1 MFSFDVVSN
10 IDMSEIKNAVNMAT
24 KEVLTRFDLKGSSA
38 EIKMENE
45 ELFLIADNEF
55 KLKSVKE
62 ILEQKLVKRG
72 VSLKGLI
79 YAPVE
84 KAFSGNVRQKVT
96 LQQGI
101 QAEKAKEMVKAI
113 KRSGIKVQVAIQS
126 DQLRVSGKAK
136 DDLQAAIK
144 LLKEEFKEINLQ
156 FTNYR

>member
-10 IDMSEIKNAVNMAT
+10 MDISEIKNAVNMAT

-45 ELFLIADNEF
+45 ELIIVADDEF

-79 YAPVE
+79 YAPIE
-84 KAFSGNVRQKVT
+84 HAFSGNVRQKVT

-101 QAEKAKEMVKAI
+101 PAEKAKEMVKAI

-136 DDLQAAIK
+136 DDLQETIK
-144 LLKEEFKEINLQ
+144 LLKEEFKDIDLQ

>member
-24 KEVLTRFDLKGSSA
+24 KELLTRFDLKGSSS

-45 ELFLIADNEF
+45 ELVLIADDEF
-55 KLKSVKE
+55 KLRAVKE

-72 VSLKGLI
+72 VSLKGLV

-101 QAEKAKEMVKAI
+101 PTEKAKEMVKAV

-136 DDLQAAIK
+136 DDLQATIK
-144 LLKEEFKEINLQ
+144 LLKEEFKDINLQ

>member
-38 EIKMENE
+38 EIKMENDE
-45 ELFLIADNEF
+45 IILVADDEF

-72 VSLKGLI
+72 ISLKSLI
-79 YAPVE
+79 YAPIE

-101 QAEKAKEMVKAI
+101 PSEKAKEMVKAI

-136 DDLQAAIK
+136 DDLQETIK
-144 LLKEEFKEINLQ
+144 LLKEEFKDINLQ

>member
-45 ELFLIADNEF
+45 ELILVADDEF

-79 YAPVE
+79 YAPIE
-84 KAFSGNVRQKVT
+84 HAFSGNVRQKAT

-101 QAEKAKEMVKAI
+101 PAEKAKEMVKAI

-136 DDLQAAIK
+136 DDLQATIK
-144 LLKEEFKEINLQ
+144 LLKEEFKSINLQ

>member
-10 IDMSEIKNAVNMAT
+10 IDMNEIKNALNMAA

-45 ELFLIADNEF
+45 ELILVADDEF

-79 YAPVE
+79 YAPLE
-84 KAFSGNVRQKVT
+84 KAFSGNVRQKAT

-101 QAEKAKEMVKAI
+101 PAEKAKEMVKAI

-136 DDLQAAIK
+136 DDLQETIK

>member
-10 IDMSEIKNAVNMAT
+10 IDMSETRNAVNMAT

-38 EIKMENE
+38 EVKMENE
-45 ELFLIADNEF
+45 ELILIADDEF
-55 KLKSVKE
+55 KLRSVKE

-84 KAFSGNVRQKVT
+84 KAFSGNVRQKAT

-101 QAEKAKEMVKAI
+101 PAEKAKEMVKAI

>member
-45 ELFLIADNEF
+45 ELILVADDEF

-79 YAPVE
+79 YAPLE
-84 KAFSGNVRQKVT
+84 KAFSGNVRQKAK

-101 QAEKAKEMVKAI
+101 PAEKAKEMVKAI

-136 DDLQAAIK
+136 DDLQATIK
-144 LLKEEFKEINLQ
+144 LLKEEFKDINLQ

>member
-10 IDMSEIKNAVNMAT
+10 IDMSEIRNAVNMAT
-24 KEVLTRFDLKGSSA
+24 KEVLTRFDLKGSSS

-45 ELFLIADNEF
+45 ELILIADNEF

-101 QAEKAKEMVKAI
+101 PAEKAKEMVKAI

>member
-10 IDMSEIKNAVNMAT
+10 IDMSEIRNAVNMAT
-24 KEVLTRFDLKGSSA
+24 KEVLTRFDLKGSSS
-38 EIKMENE
+38 ELKMENE
-45 ELFLIADNEF
+45 ELILIADNEF

-84 KAFSGNVRQKVT
+84 KAFSGNVRQKVM

-101 QAEKAKEMVKAI
+101 PAEKAKEMVKAI

>member
-38 EIKMENE
+38 EIKMENDE
-45 ELFLIADNEF
+45 IILIADDEF

-62 ILEQKLVKRG
+62 ILEQKLIKRG
-72 VSLKGLI
+72 ISLKSLI
-79 YAPVE
+79 YAPIE

-101 QAEKAKEMVKAI
+101 PSEKAKEMVKAI

-136 DDLQAAIK
+136 DDLQETIK
-144 LLKEEFKEINLQ
+144 LLKEEFKDINLQ

>member
-45 ELFLIADNEF
+45 ELILVADNEF

-79 YAPVE
+79 YAPLE
-84 KAFSGNVRQKVT
+84 KAFSGNVRQKAT

-101 QAEKAKEMVKAI
+101 PAEKAKEMVKAI

-136 DDLQAAIK
+136 DDLQATIK
-144 LLKEEFKEINLQ
+144 LLKEEFKDINLQ